1 MIDTILDFSKW
12 LTNKNIYFDY
22 LMILQPTSPL
32 RTYNDI
38 NKVKNILKI
47 INLKVYLVYPVHRA
61 SI

>member
-12 LTNKNIYFDY
+12 LIRKYINFDY

-38 NKVKNILKI
+38 NKVLNILKI
-47 INLKVYLVYPVHRA
+47 INLKVYLAYP
-61 SI
+61 SQ